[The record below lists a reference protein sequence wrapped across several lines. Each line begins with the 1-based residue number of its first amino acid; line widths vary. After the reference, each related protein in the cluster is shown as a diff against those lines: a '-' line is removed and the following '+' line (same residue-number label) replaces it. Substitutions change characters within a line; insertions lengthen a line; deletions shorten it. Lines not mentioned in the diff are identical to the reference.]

1 LKQKTVQ
8 HKNKKHKY
16 HSVVDLA
23 GDFAGAPYFTGD
35 LAGAPYFTGDL
46 AGAPYFTGELAGAP
60 LPETS

>member
-1 LKQKTVQ
+1 LKRFIEIKNSLT
-8 HKNKKHKY
+8 KNKKHKD

-23 GDFAGAPYFTGD
+23 R
-35 LAGAPYFTGDL
+35 DL